1 VLAKVTSTGSKKKSS
16 KKEMAGATA

>member
-1 VLAKVTSTGSKKKSS
+1 VLAKVTTSRAKGSKK